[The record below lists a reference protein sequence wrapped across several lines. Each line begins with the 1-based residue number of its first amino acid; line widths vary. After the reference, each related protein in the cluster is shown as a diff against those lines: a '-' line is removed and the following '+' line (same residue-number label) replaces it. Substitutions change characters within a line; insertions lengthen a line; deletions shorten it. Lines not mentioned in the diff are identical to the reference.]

1 MACPHDDIQGWSV
14 SEDPKATPPTKPP
27 RPPSPTASQRAWLQ
41 RGLTEPG
48 GKLPL
53 FDAKGG
59 QVDHR
64 TIQACLDAGWA
75 ESWFANPLNQAMQI
89 CRLTEKGRAAAEG
102 RRTRTPHKP

>member
-1 MACPHDDIQGWSV
+1 M
-14 SEDPKATPPTKPP
+14 SEDSKPVTPDKPP
-27 RPPSPTASQRAWLQ
+27 RPPSPTANQRAWLQ

-53 FDAKGG
+53 FDAKGRE
-59 QVDHR
+59 VDHR

-75 ESWFANPLNQAMQI
+75 EPWFANPLNPAMQI

-102 RRTRTPHKP
+102 RRAKPSPKA

>member
-1 MACPHDDIQGWSV
+1 M
-14 SEDPKATPPTKPP
+14 SEDPIPPSPAKPP
-27 RPPSPTASQRAWLQ
+27 RPPSPTANQRAWLQ

-53 FDAKGG
+53 FDAKGR
-59 QVDHR
+59 QIDLR

-75 ESWFANPLNQAMQI
+75 EPWFANPLNPATQI

-102 RRTRTPHKP
+102 RRAKAPPKT

>member
-1 MACPHDDIQGWSV
+1 M
-14 SEDPKATPPTKPP
+14 SEDSKPVTPDKPP
-27 RPPSPTASQRAWLQ
+27 RPPSPTANQRAWLQ

-53 FDAKGG
+53 FDGKGRE
-59 QVDHR
+59 VDHR

-75 ESWFANPLNQAMQI
+75 EPWFANPLNSAMQI

-102 RRTRTPHKP
+102 RRAKPSPKA